1 MHWLITNLLSAL
13 LLPPLDLLLVAA
25 LGAALLRS
33 SYASLGR
40 SLIWLA
46 LILLYILSMPL
57 TGQLLLRTLETPPAG
72 IAQQATAQAIV
83 VLGNG
88 IYRNPAEFGGDSV
101 QPGTLERLRLAA
113 RLQRTHN
120 LPILVSGGSPYG
132 GTPESVAMW
141 DSLREDF
148 GAEVRWMETLSRN
161 TAESAKFSRAILE
174 PYQVNRIL
182 LVTHAW
188 HMPRARMAFDKA
200 GFIVI
205 PAATGYARGPWVATD
220 LLPSANGLRFTYLA
234 LHEWI
239 GLVWYR
245 LTGSG

>member
-1 MHWLITNLLSAL
+1 MITHLVSAL
-13 LLPPLDLLLVAA
+13 LLPPLDLLLVAG

-33 SYASLGR
+33 AYASLGR
-40 SLIWLA
+40 VLIWLA

-57 TGQLLLRTLETPPAG
+57 TGQLLMRTLETPSAS

-88 IYRNPAEFGGDSV
+88 IYRNPAQFGGDSV

-113 RLQRTHN
+113 RLQRAYH
-120 LPILVSGGSPYG
+120 LPILVSGGSSYG

-148 GAEVRWMETLSRN
+148 AAEVRWMETLSHN
-161 TAESAKFSRAILE
+161 TAENAKFSRAILQ
-174 PYQVNRIL
+174 PYQVDRIL

-188 HMPRARMAFDKA
+188 HMPRARMAFEKA
-200 GFIVI
+200 GFTVI
-205 PAATGYARGPWVATD
+205 PAATGYAHGPWIETD
-220 LLPSANGLRFTYLA
+220 LLPSAKGLAFSYLA